1 MVDKKILPRLSR
13 NMLES
18 SFLDLLLF
26 LLESLVL
33 LVFVCC
39 WFDDVEELV
48 SAAADDVLPVVDGEA
63 AVTVESGCIRF
74 PRYDSFNRQAE
85 TIVRVILAD
94 ETS

>member
-39 WFDDVEELV
+39 
-48 SAAADDVLPVVDGEA
+48 
-63 AVTVESGCIRF
+63 
-74 PRYDSFNRQAE
+74 
-85 TIVRVILAD
+85 
-94 ETS
+94 